1 MIEKEPQQH
10 WDKVYTET
18 ESNKLGWYEVFPL
31 QAAQLLGECN
41 LNKSDAI
48 IVVGAGLSPFVNF
61 AVEQGYENVIVTD
74 ISAVAI
80 DKLKGSLGDAKSAK
94 ISCIV
99 DDVTASVE
107 LSKLSNISLWYDR
120 AVLHFFV
127 DEQQRLGYFT
137 LLKKIVKS
145 GRYVII
151 AVFSL
156 TGAKKCS
163 GLDAMN
169 YDEKILQSYL
179 GDEFD
184 LIKHFDYVD
193 YTPGGDARPYI
204 YTLFKRK

>member
-41 LNKSDAI
+41 LNKSDA
-48 IVVGAGLSPFVNF
+48 
-61 AVEQGYENVIVTD
+61 
-74 ISAVAI
+74 
-80 DKLKGSLGDAKSAK
+80 LGDAKSAK

-163 GLDAMN
+163 GLDVMN